1 MNSKTNKKR
10 GLYALVFI
18 CVVFAAFLVHL
29 FNVQVIGTDEENEAA
44 VSVVSVSV
52 PSIRG
57 EILDR
62 NGYPLVTN
70 KQVNK
75 IVFNYLAFPKD
86 YTERNKIIIELVRMF
101 KKNKVEWNDNLP
113 ILITKKGKLKFDEEK
128 PNEAS
133 YLKSEAF
140 LDLNYY
146 ADVEDCFNAL
156 VSKYK
161 LEEYSLKDARD
172 IASVYYSMVKTGFNM
187 GRNYEFATDVSSAL
201 VSAVKERSDNFPGVD
216 VQVSSERDYY
226 DGTLAPHILGIV
238 ANISDE
244 EYEKKKEDGY
254 VITDMIGK
262 SGIESV
268 MESYLRG
275 KNGIKTIT
283 TDADGSKSEEYT
295 LMPEQGNT
303 VVLTIDRDLQMVAQE
318 ALAEGIKNLQVATDR
333 IYRLTGSVVAM
344 DTRNNEI
351 LAMASYPNYDNSTY
365 QEDYEKLSNDVSK
378 PLWNRALKSTYT
390 PGSTIKPAVAMAG
403 LEEGLV
409 DGSTGIYCSGVYRY
423 YKDYQPGCTGSHG
436 YQNVINAIYNSCNI
450 YFYETARRLGI
461 EKLNSYFTMFGLGEP
476 TGIELSESEGT
487 VDSVQHRELKGEAWT
502 PGLTI
507 QAGIGH
513 GENQFTP
520 LQLCSYVSTIANRGT
535 RYKAHIIKSVKSSDL
550 SETVMET
557 GTQVLSKAN
566 FSDKNWDLVHK
577 GMLLVG
583 TKSYANFS
591 SVPCKV
597 AAKTGTTTVSKR
609 VNGYKIET
617 YNGFLIAFAPYD
629 KPEIAVCVS
638 VEGAGSGGSTAPI
651 VSAIMEH
658 YFKTKDTNEN
668 LQKENVLLR

>member
-1 MNSKTNKKR
+1 MNQKAGKKR
-10 GLYALVFI
+10 GVYAIVFI
-18 CVVFAAFLVHL
+18 CVVFAMFLVHL
-29 FNVQVIGTDEENEAA
+29 FNVQVIGTDEENASA

-75 IVFNYLAFPKD
+75 IIFNYLSFPKD
-86 YTERNKIIIELVRMF
+86 YTERNKIIIELIRMF
-101 KKNKVEWNDNLP
+101 RKNKVEWNDNLP
-113 ILITKKGKLKFDEEK
+113 ILIKNGKLIFDEDK
-128 PNEAS
+128 PNEVS

-161 LEEYSLKDARD
+161 LEEYSLKDARN
-172 IASVYYSMVKTGFNM
+172 IASVYYSMVKNGFNT

-201 VSAVKERSDNFPGVD
+201 VSAVKERSDNLPGVD

-226 DGTLAPHILGIV
+226 DGTIAPHVLGIV
-238 ANISDE
+238 ANISDA
-244 EYEKKKEDGY
+244 EYENKKEEGY
-254 VITDMIGK
+254 TITDMIGK
-262 SGIESV
+262 SGVEAI

-275 KNGIKTIT
+275 KNGVKTIT
-283 TDADGSKSEEYT
+283 TDADGNKTETYT
-295 LMPEQGNT
+295 QMPEQGNT
-303 VVLTIDRDLQMVAQE
+303 VILTLDRETQKVAQD
-318 ALAEGIKNLQVATDR
+318 ALAEGIRNLQISTDR
-333 IYRLTGSVVAM
+333 SYMLTGSVVVM
-344 DTRNNEI
+344 DTRSNEV
-351 LAMASYPNYDNSTY
+351 LAIASYPNYDNSTY
-365 QEDYEKLSNDVSK
+365 QEDYDKLLADVSK

-403 LEEGLV
+403 LEEGV
-409 DGSTGIYCSGVYRY
+409 IKGDSGIYCGGIYRY
-423 YKDYQPGCTGSHG
+423 YKDYQPGCTSTHG
-436 YQNVINAIYNSCNI
+436 TQNAVNAIYNSCNI

-461 EKLNSYFTMFGLGEP
+461 EKLNRYFDLFGLGQP

-487 VDSVQHRELKGEAWT
+487 VDSVQHRTDRGDRWT

-513 GENQFTP
+513 GDNQFTP
-520 LQLCSYVSTIANRGT
+520 IQLCSYVSTIANKGT
-535 RYKAHIIKSVKSSDL
+535 RYKAHIIKGVKSSDL
-550 SETVMET
+550 SETVMQTE
-557 GTQVLSKAN
+557 TQVLSKAT
-566 FSDKNWDLVHK
+566 FSEKNWDLVHR

-583 TKSYANFS
+583 TKSYANFTK
-591 SVPCKV
+591 VPCKV

-609 VNGYKIET
+609 VNGRTIET
-617 YNGFLIAFAPYD
+617 YNGFLITFAPYED
-629 KPEIAVCVS
+629 PEIAICVS

-651 VSAIMEH
+651 ASAIMEH
-658 YFKTKDTNEN
+658 YFAKKDTQEN
-668 LQKENVLLR
+668 LQYENSLLK